1 MNFNFKF
8 WVRIGLL
15 NLLIVALFGVI
26 MRYKIGFEFPYF
38 NQKNLQH
45 AHSHFA
51 FGGWISLMLMVLML
65 FSVKEKVNQVK
76 LDSFKS
82 ILFANLIAAYGMLI
96 SFAIQGYAFF
106 SITFSTL
113 SIIFSFWFCYRFYA
127 LSKDCRSLPGQKWMN
142 FALFFNIISSL
153 GTLSL
158 SYMMASKQIEQHT
171 YLASVYWYLHF
182 QYNGWFFFACTGL
195 FVNYLHSKS
204 IILSNELKAFNLFT
218 WACIP
223 AYGLSV
229 LWLNIPIWIYILIV
243 LAAMAQFYGLLVF
256 LKELIDIK
264 FWNSLHFNFVSR
276 ILLLCIALAIIFK
289 ITLQVGSTIPAISKF
304 AFGFRPIVIAYLH
317 LVLLAFTSVFL
328 IAYAYFNHLIGDT
341 TKTKIGIITF
351 VIGILLNELILAIQ
365 GVFSISYTMVSLANE
380 MLFVIA
386 LVMFTGLFFLNF
398 SFLKQKN

>member
-1 MNFNFKF
+1 
-8 WVRIGLL
+8 
-15 NLLIVALFGVI
+15 

-51 FGGWISLMLMVLML
+51 FGGWISLMLMLLML
-65 FSVKEKVNQVK
+65 FSVKDKIGESK
-76 LDSFKS
+76 LASFKP
-82 ILFANLIAAYGMLI
+82 ILSANLISAYGMLI
-96 SFAIQGYAFF
+96 SFAIQGYTIF

-113 SIIFSFWFCYRFYA
+113 SILFSFWFCYKFY
-127 LSKDCRSLPGQKWMN
+127 LVSKDCRSLPGHKWMN
-142 FALFFNIISSL
+142 FALFFNLLSSL

-195 FVNYLHSKS
+195 FINYLHSKG

-229 LWLNIPIWIYILIV
+229 LWLNLPVWIYILIV
-243 LAAMAQFYGLLVF
+243 LAAMVQFYGLFAF
-256 LKELIDIK
+256 LKELIQIQ
-264 FWNSLHFNFVSR
+264 FWNSLHLNFVSR

-289 ITLQVGSTIPAISKF
+289 ITLQAGSTIPAISKF

-328 IAYAYFNHLIGDT
+328 IVYAYLNNLISDT
-341 TKTKIGIITF
+341 TRTRIGIITF

-365 GVFSISYTMVSLANE
+365 GVFSISYTMVPLANE

-386 LVMFTGLFFLNF
+386 LVMFAGLVFLNF